1 MAPLIVPKVKLDG
14 SGAGDGSTSAELAK
28 AHKAVSLRW
37 KKRRGK
43 EKMKG
48 AKKGERAGMEKG
60 KVLFD
65 MPPETM
71 HNVN

>member
-1 MAPLIVPKVKLDG
+1 
-14 SGAGDGSTSAELAK
+14 
-28 AHKAVSLRW
+28 
-37 KKRRGK
+37 
-43 EKMKG
+43 MKG
-48 AKKGERAGMEKG
+48 AKKGERVGMEKG